1 MRGATLAFGLGS
13 AAIALAVALRMLLSG
28 GDSLQPTSPIEPS
41 SRTIEPTREEAQPPR
56 PLPAERDLAEPALE
70 QTDGPSDTS
79 AADRRA
85 TCGVASADENPA
97 CERLRQQAMR
107 DIQAAY
113 SLLFEDLDLPT
124 QEQADLV
131 ALLAQMQSEGAWT
144 SDTRGRTIS
153 AQERSDR
160 IADLIGDP
168 KLQEFLALES
178 NLVAYSES
186 QRIAL
191 LLQRNSVPLTQTQR
205 EGLFDILVG
214 VRDWYQAPPAKIESI
229 EQLEQ
234 FLIQLD
240 EYERHVVELAPSVLS
255 ANQVVHLFE
264 RYQRGSRLRADALA
278 LQRKFRAE
286 HPGEEVAC
294 SIQRAVTSTSGA
306 SR

>member
-1 MRGATLAFGLGS
+1 MKAPGHRIRA
-13 AAIALAVALRMLLSG
+13 G
-28 GDSLQPTSPIEPS
+28 G
-41 SRTIEPTREEAQPPR
+41 
-56 PLPAERDLAEPALE
+56 
-70 QTDGPSDTS
+70 
-79 AADRRA
+79 
-85 TCGVASADENPA
+85 
-97 CERLRQQAMR
+97 
-107 DIQAAY
+107 
-113 SLLFEDLDLPT
+113 
-124 QEQADLV
+124 
-131 ALLAQMQSEGAWT
+131 
-144 SDTRGRTIS
+144 TIS

-286 HPGEEVAC
+286 HPGEEVALFYPE
-294 SIQRAVTSTSGA
+294 SSD
-306 SR
+306 